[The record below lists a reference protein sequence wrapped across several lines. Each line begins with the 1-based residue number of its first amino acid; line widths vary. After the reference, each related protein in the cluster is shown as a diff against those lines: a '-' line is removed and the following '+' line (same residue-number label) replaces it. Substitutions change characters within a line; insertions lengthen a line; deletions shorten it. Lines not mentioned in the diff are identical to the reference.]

1 MPIDSELLEK
11 IERPGF
17 EAKNSDEPRP
27 MSRQRRRLECPR
39 CCRVS
44 GLREY
49 DLRPMSRARAVPV
62 SFVVVPFANA
72 PKPLLGSLTCR
83 F

>member
-27 MSRQRRRLECPR
+27 MSRRRRRLECPR

-44 GLREY
+44 GLRHCKG

-72 PKPLLGSLTCR
+72 PKPLTCR